1 MHDPDLS
8 LLVQKIEKLLV
19 INESLRA
26 QNQAMRESEAH
37 WQAERARLIQHNE
50 MARGK
55 VDEMISRLQI
65 LERNSG

>member
-19 INESLRA
+19 VNESLRA
-26 QNQAMRESEAH
+26 QNQAMRESEAQ
-37 WQAERARLIQHNE
+37 WQAERARLVQQNE
-50 MARGK
+50 LARRK

>member
-8 LLVQKIEKLLV
+8 LLVQKLDKLLV
-19 INESLRA
+19 VNEALRA

-37 WQAERARLIQHNE
+37 WQAERARLIQQNE
-50 MARGK
+50 LARRK

>member
-19 INESLRA
+19 VNESLRA
-26 QNQAMRESEAH
+26 QNQAMRESEAQ
-37 WQAERARLIQHNE
+37 WQVERARLVQQNE
-50 MARGK
+50 LARRK